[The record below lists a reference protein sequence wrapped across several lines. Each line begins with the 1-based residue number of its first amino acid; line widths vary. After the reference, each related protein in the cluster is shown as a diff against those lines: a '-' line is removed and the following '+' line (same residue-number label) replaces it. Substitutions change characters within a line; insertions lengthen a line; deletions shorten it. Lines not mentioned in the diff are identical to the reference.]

1 MTSADVWASAT
12 SEARQSQPRSQSSSA
27 ISDLTSPV
35 KLVGKIRAIA
45 LCSKPPL
52 VTRIAR
58 TGLGTRLRQSVFFFL
73 KEQNK
78 TAGSARRVKDA
89 KVFHDFSSYTEVFF
103 YTIYYIKAKNY
114 NIKQLLII
122 LLEDTKSYGARKERC
137 STVG

>member
-12 SEARQSQPRSQSSSA
+12 SKARQSQPRFQSSSV
-27 ISDLTSPV
+27 ISDVTSPIQ
-35 KLVGKIRAIA
+35 LVGKIRAIA

-58 TGLGTRLRQSVFFFL
+58 TGLGTRLRQSVFFSSM
-73 KEQNK
+73 NK
-78 TAGSARRVKDA
+78 TKGGSARRVKDA
-89 KVFHDFSSYTEVFF
+89 KVFHYFSSYAEVFF

-122 LLEDTKSYGARKERC
+122 LLEDTKSYGGRN
-137 STVG
+137 

>member
-12 SEARQSQPRSQSSSA
+12 SKAKQNLPRSQSSSA
-27 ISDLTSPV
+27 ISDVTSPV
-35 KLVGKIRAIA
+35 KLVGKICAIA
-45 LCSKPPL
+45 LGSKPPL

-58 TGLGTRLRQSVFFFL
+58 TDVGTRLRQSVFFSSV
-73 KEQNK
+73 NK
-78 TAGSARRVKDA
+78 TKGGSARRVKDA
-89 KVFHDFSSYTEVFF
+89 KVFLDFSSYPGSFF

-122 LLEDTKSYGARKERC
+122 LLKDTKSYGGRKERY